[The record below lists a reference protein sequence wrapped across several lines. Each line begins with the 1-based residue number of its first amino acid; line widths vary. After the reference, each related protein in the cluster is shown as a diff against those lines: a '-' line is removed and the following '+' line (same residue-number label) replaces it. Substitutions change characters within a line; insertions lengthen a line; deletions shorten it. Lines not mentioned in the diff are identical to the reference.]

1 MGAEP
6 DERGPQKSAE
16 HPVVDGLERLVDQ
29 LDLKP
34 KLRGWLHF
42 GAGPLAF
49 VLGLG
54 LLVLVPE
61 QTLRAAVAVY
71 VATTVLL
78 FSVSASYHLGAG
90 GRRVQDLL
98 QRIDHA
104 NIYLFIAG
112 SYTPFAAALPDPATG
127 RLILALVWSIAG
139 TGLMVRVFWRSAPRW
154 LSVASYL
161 GLGWVAVFFLPDLW
175 RAFGG
180 GVVSALA
187 VGGLLYSVGGVVYAR
202 KKPNPAP
209 DWFGF
214 HEVFHALTITA
225 YLVQFGAVWR
235 VVVGWW

>member
-1 MGAEP
+1 MRADP
-6 DERGPQKSAE
+6 DKNSSSTEADHAVADIVEK
-16 HPVVDGLERLVDQ
+16 LVDQ

-49 VLGLG
+49 VLGLW
-54 LLVLVPE
+54 LLVLVPS
-61 QTLRAAVAVY
+61 QSLRMAVALY

-90 GRRVQDLL
+90 GPRVQDLL

-112 SYTPFAAALPDPATG
+112 SYTPFGAALPDPRTG
-127 RLILALVWSIAG
+127 RLILMLVWSIALV
-139 TGLMVRVFWRSAPRW
+139 GLMIRVFWHTAPRW

-161 GLGWVAVFFLPDLW
+161 GLGWVAIIFLPDLW

-180 GVVSALA
+180 VVVSLIAA
-187 VGGLLYSVGGVVYAR
+187 GGMLYTVGGVVYAR
-202 KKPNPAP
+202 RRPDPAP

-214 HEVFHALTITA
+214 HEVFHALTIA
-225 YLVQFGAVWR
+225 AFLVQLVAVVI
-235 VVVGWW
+235 VVLP